1 MRLVL
6 HGDVTAVAR
15 VLMSV
20 TADRRNLLCSSILSQ
35 AHSADCYR
43 KRFNKPHPDWGN
55 GSLMGME
62 RSMGLQTEPELTDL
76 EYCDCLERVFSGR
89 RHWRAFQSNRT
100 RNSGKAVPLD

>member
-43 KRFNKPHPDWGN
+43 KRFKAGSVKPESWD
-55 GSLMGME
+55 
-62 RSMGLQTEPELTDL
+62 
-76 EYCDCLERVFSGR
+76 F
-89 RHWRAFQSNRT
+89 HW
-100 RNSGKAVPLD
+100 D

>member
-43 KRFNKPHPDWGN
+43 KRFNRPHPDWVN
-55 GSLMGME
+55 GSLMALA

-76 EYCDCLERVFSGR
+76 EYCDCLERVFSGL
-89 RHWRAFQSNRT
+89 RHWRASQSNRT